1 LDKESIVISR
11 EDIKNKNKMSDY
23 DYIYKVLLV
32 GESSGSKYRLGK
44 RYLTGGFIG
53 DFQST
58 LGLNLYT
65 KTVESYGNILKLQ
78 IWDIGEK
85 GVFKSLFPNYCRGA
99 KAAFILYDITDLQ
112 ELQRLPVWIHIV
124 RKYAGNIPILLV
136 GCKIELEEI
145 RQVSLEDISSIIERY
160 NIEFYEEIST
170 RTGYNVEGIFEM
182 MGNVLIETYS
192 PEEIKKTSGR
202 SKAEFKV
209 NEFLTLK
216 LQNNRINIYVKD
228 KLFDQCKY
236 LLLNIPS
243 GNIEDYDEIE
253 SIDEAAEKLDKSME
267 GFNRINCYIPIEA
280 EFWGHC
286 SNMQAWYEND
296 YDTRLM
302 HRNLA
307 FPLLKALVD
316 AGDPLAKKVFKEE
329 IALRLESGYPSVVR
343 YLINQGYLSYLS
355 KDELEIIIENPKFFE
370 NLSHYSNNYRDLP
383 RWLLKMISGFKIE
396 KSSFKLFKR
405 YYDEIPVLE

>member
-1 LDKESIVISR
+1 
-11 EDIKNKNKMSDY
+11 MSDY

-32 GESSGSKYRLGK
+32 GEPSGSKYRLGK
-44 RYLTGGFIG
+44 RYLTGGFTG
-53 DFQST
+53 DFQTT

-65 KTVESYGNILKLQ
+65 KAVESYGNILKLQ

-85 GVFKSLFPNYCRGA
+85 GVFKSLFENYCKGA
-99 KAAFILYDITDLQ
+99 KAAFILYDITDSQ
-112 ELQRLPVWIHIV
+112 ELQRLPVWIQIV
-124 RKYAGNIPILLV
+124 RKNAGNIPILLV

-145 RQVSLEDISSIIERY
+145 RQVSLEDISSITERY

-192 PEEIKKTSGR
+192 PKEINKTSGR
-202 SKAEFKV
+202 IKTEFRV

-216 LQNNRINIYVKD
+216 LQNNRINIYVKE

-236 LLLNIPS
+236 LLLNIPF

-267 GFNRINCYIPIEA
+267 GFNRINSDIPIEA

-286 SNMQAWYEND
+286 SNIQAWYEND
-296 YDTRLM
+296 YDTRIM

-343 YLINQGYLSYLS
+343 YLINQGYLNYLS
-355 KDELEIIIENPKFFE
+355 KDELEIIIENPKFLE
-370 NLSHYSNNYRDLP
+370 NLSHYSSNYRDLP
-383 RWLLKMISGFKIE
+383 RWLLKMIRDFKKE